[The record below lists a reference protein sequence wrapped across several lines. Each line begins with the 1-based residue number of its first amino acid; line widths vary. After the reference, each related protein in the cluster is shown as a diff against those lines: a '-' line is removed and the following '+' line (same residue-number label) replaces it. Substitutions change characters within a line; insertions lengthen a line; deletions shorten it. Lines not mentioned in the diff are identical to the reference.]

1 MGVNMSKPVTIDN
14 TSKSYYD
21 HLLSL
26 PTEARDFLNR
36 RVDTLRSYG
45 SSFCQFGSNTVKQ
58 LSAFAG
64 RIAAFD
70 DITDQAMLG
79 LSRGMKKGALIG
91 AIVGLFSIGPIG
103 ILPGVYYGANMGALL
118 GFFKGFSDAFDAY
131 DETVRQSSVA
141 QNQ

>member
-1 MGVNMSKPVTIDN
+1 MSKPVTYQDTFKSFY
-14 TSKSYYD
+14 TSA
-21 HLLSL
+21 LSL

-36 RVDTLRSYG
+36 QVDTIRGYG
-45 SSFCQFGSNTVKQ
+45 SSFCDFGSRTFNQ
-58 LSAFAG
+58 LSSFAG

-70 DITDQAMLG
+70 DITDRAMLG

-91 AIVGLFSIGPIG
+91 AIVGLFSSGPIG
-103 ILPGVYYGANMGALL
+103 ILPSAYYGANLGALL

-141 QNQ
+141 QNS